1 MARKKI
7 ELVSYEALL
16 EAGADLRLALMEFA
30 PYPKIAKAVHL
41 GRPIKQK
48 SGVSLEVIIDTRP
61 EELGGVPYA
70 EAFNKGSGLYGKKKK
85 KYRIEPNTAGA
96 LAFHWEK
103 GMKNLRRLYASRPS
117 KFLGRTEDGRLAF
130 THVDHPGVHG
140 TNYVKRA
147 LSAAR
152 PEITKVI
159 KDDVGTSARVYFRQ
173 VVKEINQK

>member
-1 MARKKI
+1 MTPKLKYI
-7 ELVSYEALL
+7 VSYKALID
-16 EAGADLRLALMEFA
+16 AGVYLRRKITEFA
-30 PYPKIAKAVHL
+30 PYPKIAKAIRI
-41 GRPIKQK
+41 GKPIVQQ
-48 SGVSLEVIIDTRP
+48 SGVSIEVIIDTRP

-70 EAFNKGSGLYGKKKK
+70 EAFNKGSGLYGKKKE
-85 KYRIEPNTAGA
+85 KYRIDPNTAGA
-96 LAFHWEK
+96 LVFHWEK

-117 KFLGRTEDGRLAF
+117 KFLGRTKDGRLAF
-130 THVDHPGVHG
+130 TCVDHPGVHG

-159 KDDVGTSARVYFRQ
+159 KDDVGASARVYFRQ